1 MAGICCCSSG
11 RVVGIGGVYT
21 TFFKNQQRQGYKGV
35 RFGELEGHGLGLAYS
50 IHLPGRTVEI
60 GMDLSVKMW

>member
-1 MAGICCCSSG
+1 M
-11 RVVGIGGVYT
+11 YT